1 MGTVVSTIVVDSLN
15 PLHLARWWSDVLDR
29 PLDESDDPE
38 ISLLPLDGVG
48 PEILFVPV
56 PEAKAVKNRLH
67 LDVRPQNGSDQET
80 ELRRLLELGAR
91 RIDVGQGP
99 DVSWIVLADPEGNEF
114 CLLRLTP
121 ARIDSGDADVA

>member
-15 PLHLARWWSDVLDR
+15 PLQLARWWSDVLDR

-121 ARIDSGDADVA
+121 AQIDSGDADVA

>member
-15 PLHLARWWSDVLDR
+15 PLQLARWWSDVLDR
-29 PLDESDDPE
+29 PLDERDDPE

-91 RIDVGQGP
+91 RVDVGQGP

-121 ARIDSGDADVA
+121 AQIDSGDADVA

>member
-15 PLHLARWWSDVLDR
+15 PLQLARWWSDVLDR
-29 PLDESDDPE
+29 PLDETDDPE

-121 ARIDSGDADVA
+121 AQIDSGDADVA